1 LVLISGAAVFVFG
14 HAGTRLGKSGGP
26 SNEFGTVNNEYGLHL
41 KRQNKPQEAMKHFIR
56 AVDIWSR
63 FWGPDHL
70 MVANAQLNLCTVC
83 YSVGSLSQAEE
94 FAQQALQIRKD
105 AVGQNHPLYAE
116 ALINLAAV
124 ELARQ
129 RGGRSR
135 QVADKQLRE
144 GIGIFERTRGG
155 EHPDTMWARSF
166 VADENDEDFSDG
178 DDESTEGEGA
188 T

>member
-1 LVLISGAAVFVFG
+1 MVLISGAAVFVFG

-26 SNEFGTVNNEYGLHL
+26 SNEFGVVNNEYGLHL
-41 KRQNKPQEAMKHFIR
+41 KWQNRPQEAMKPFIR

-105 AVGQNHPLYAE
+105 VVGQNHPLYAE

-124 ELARQ
+124 ELAR
-129 RGGRSR
+129 
-135 QVADKQLRE
+135 
-144 GIGIFERTRGG
+144 
-155 EHPDTMWARSF
+155 HPDTMWARSF
-166 VADENDEDFSDG
+166 VVDENDEDFSDG
-178 DDESTEGEGA
+178 DDEKTEGEGA